1 MRKMEL
7 LAFGTRLL
15 RVEGKDDEIVRYL
28 NSEADFGSLR
38 IVKDVDS
45 RMYIGYTEMEDRHR

>member
-1 MRKMEL
+1 M
-7 LAFGTRLL
+7 
-15 RVEGKDDEIVRYL
+15 VEGKDDEIVTYL

-45 RMYIGYTEMEDRHR
+45 RIYVSYTEMEDRHR